1 MKTCFPLVAAII
13 LIILL
18 FFSVSTVAAQT
29 TDVPDL
35 RVTANNLTISPS
47 TLKDGDTA
55 TFKAK
60 VENIGTAK
68 ANSTVTRFFIGETQ
82 IGEKVTSSINK
93 NQSSFV
99 SVTYTIPASM
109 IGNQTL
115 RVVVDPGNTI
125 AEGNETNNEATKDF
139 TVMLNQ
145 PDLSI
150 ASADITITPVSF
162 KSGDQVNFKATIRNT
177 GAASASNVKARFFL
191 AETQIGEKNVG
202 TINANSNKSTTL
214 TYRLP
219 STLIG
224 NQTLKV
230 IVNPDNAIT
239 ETSET
244 NNEATKDFTVMLNQ
258 PDLSIAS
265 ADITITPASFKSGDQ
280 VTFKATIR
288 NTGVASASNV
298 KARFFLAGIQI
309 GEKNAGTINAN
320 SSKSTQLSYKLPSTL
335 IGNQTLKVIVDP
347 ANSITETSKAN
358 NQAEKTI
365 DISVAFIDL
374 AINEPVP

>member
-93 NQSSFV
+93 NQSSLV

-115 RVVVDPGNTI
+115 RVVADPGNTI
-125 AEGNETNNEATKDF
+125 AEGNE
-139 TVMLNQ
+139 
-145 PDLSI
+145 
-150 ASADITITPVSF
+150 
-162 KSGDQVNFKATIRNT
+162 
-177 GAASASNVKARFFL
+177 
-191 AETQIGEKNVG
+191 
-202 TINANSNKSTTL
+202 IN
-214 TYRLP
+214 
-219 STLIG
+219 
-224 NQTLKV
+224 
-230 IVNPDNAIT
+230 
-239 ETSET
+239 
-244 NNEATKDFTVMLNQ
+244 
-258 PDLSIAS
+258 
-265 ADITITPASFKSGDQ
+265 
-280 VTFKATIR
+280 
-288 NTGVASASNV
+288 
-298 KARFFLAGIQI
+298 
-309 GEKNAGTINAN
+309 
-320 SSKSTQLSYKLPSTL
+320 
-335 IGNQTLKVIVDP
+335 
-347 ANSITETSKAN
+347 
-358 NQAEKTI
+358 
-365 DISVAFIDL
+365 
-374 AINEPVP
+374 NEPVAQTPPHR